1 MTRITQEKHRGSRGL
16 QWLDG
21 KESVAFVRCRIC
33 GDYRRVISGRH
44 LSKHGADRETY
55 MDEYRLSPDE
65 LIAKEFRKR
74 QSSRRGYH
82 PHGKSDWI
90 AAIKKIYK
98 RDGQIFAGYLQDKY
112 SHLYNQGT
120 WLFGDWDNALCEAG
134 FQPEK
139 VRMTRFWDQE
149 RVVREIHGLR
159 KRNLLLYAKYVL
171 KQHPRLFSAAL
182 RHAGLG
188 ILRCLWLV

>member
-1 MTRITQEKHRGSRGL
+1 MTRITQEKHRGSRCL

-44 LSKHGADRETY
+44 LSKHGTDRETY

-82 PHGKSDWI
+82 PHD
-90 AAIKKIYK
+90 
-98 RDGQIFAGYLQDKY
+98 LQDNY
-112 SHLYNQGT
+112 PHLYNQVLISGAGT
-120 WLFGDWDNALCEAG
+120 TLCVKPALS
-134 FQPEK
+134 Q
-139 VRMTRFWDQE
+139 
-149 RVVREIHGLR
+149 R
-159 KRNLLLYAKYVL
+159 KRA
-171 KQHPRLFSAAL
+171 
-182 RHAGLG
+182 
-188 ILRCLWLV
+188 